1 MTRATETVE
10 RGRALVGS
18 VGRRVRYHVN
28 RVLLR
33 AWLRIDRDRPT
44 EQIGSGYGSWVI
56 PAGVLDEGAIC
67 YCVGVGED
75 TQLDE
80 ELVRRGH
87 TVVGIDPTP
96 RAVAHATRV
105 RARLPDYR
113 FEPVGVWSTTGT
125 ARFYAPRDPAHVS
138 HSILNLQDTED
149 SFDAPVERLADIAA
163 RLGHERV
170 DLLKLDIEGA
180 EHEVLRDLAA
190 SPLRPRVLLVEF
202 DQPVPLRRVRA
213 TCRSLRRLGYLPV
226 DQQRWNTTWVHA
238 AADPPAGA

>member
-1 MTRATETVE
+1 MTDAVE
-10 RGRALVGS
+10 RGRELVGS

-28 RVLLR
+28 RLLLR
-33 AWLRIDRDRPT
+33 AWLRIDGDRPT
-44 EQIGSGYGSWVI
+44 EQIGTGYGSWVI
-56 PAGVLDEGAIC
+56 PAGVLGEGAVC

-96 RAVAHATRV
+96 RAVAHARRV
-105 RARLPDYR
+105 RARLPEYR

-138 HSILNLQDTED
+138 HSILNLQGTAE
-149 SFDAPVERLADIAA
+149 SFDAPVERVADLAA

-213 TCRSLRRLGYLPV
+213 TCRSLRRLGYRPV
-226 DQQRWNTTWVHA
+226 DQQRWNTTWVRA
-238 AADPPAGA
+238 PAVDPPAGA